1 MTSMNMSL
9 IGMPSSG
16 KSSVGVVLAKVL
28 AYDFLDTDI
37 LVQNKTGLT
46 LQEIVDRFGYLSL
59 RQIEADVVL
68 SLDCKNTVI
77 STGGSV
83 VYSSSA
89 MKHLKAISK
98 VVYLKISFEEVVRR
112 LGDYS
117 KRGLA
122 KPKGQTI
129 EELYRE
135 RSELY
140 EKYADL
146 VFVNEGM
153 SLTEAALNLARL
165 LK

>member
-1 MTSMNMSL
+1 MNVSL

-16 KSSVGVVLAKVL
+16 KSTVGVILAKVL

-46 LQEIVDRFGYLSL
+46 LQEIVDRLGYLSL

-83 VYSSSA
+83 VHSSSA
-89 MKHLKAISK
+89 MKHLKSISR
-98 VVYLKISFEEVVRR
+98 VVYLKISFEEMVRR

-122 KPKGQTI
+122 KPKNQTI

-146 VFVNEGM
+146 VFVNEGV
-153 SLTEAALNLARL
+153 SLREAALRLARL
-165 LK
+165 LR

>member
-1 MTSMNMSL
+1 MNVSL

-16 KSSVGVVLAKVL
+16 KSSVGVILAKVM
-28 AYDFLDTDI
+28 AHDFVDTDI
-37 LVQNKTGLT
+37 LVQNRTGLT
-46 LQEIVDRFGYLSL
+46 LQEIVDHFGYLRL

-68 SLDCKNTVI
+68 ALNCENTVI

-83 VYSSSA
+83 VYSEAA
-89 MKHLKAISK
+89 MRHLKAISK
-98 VVYLKISFEEVVRR
+98 VVYLKIGFDEMLKR

-153 SLTEAALNLARL
+153 YLTEAALNLARL